1 MEDGKV
7 EIMTKRARRSLPESH
22 YQELVRK
29 YLARKYRCIPV
40 RELSFGGLKLDVVGF
55 SLNTKEFFIVECK
68 RTSRPV
74 GIGKTFGQILA
85 YKVMIYD
92 TGETFLTA
100 FERAIAKAGL
110 TPKSFWMYPTG
121 FVRAGKIPVRFYV
134 ALKDSA
140 CANPEM
146 LRLIKEDLRGV
157 GIIRVTRNNRCK
169 DYIRVSDAKDFD
181 LCRAACVEVP
191 IALPPRSELG
201 GLLDHKGSNQI
212 VYNLAV
218 KLDAKILKMR
228 RHIKS
233 VRRGRRELY
242 YRVTQNF
249 VGISLRKKH
258 LHVSFKE
265 SSGWRAS
272 NVSSETQLRRL
283 IPRIKR
289 ALEHTLD
296 K

>member
-1 MEDGKV
+1 
-7 EIMTKRARRSLPESH
+7 MTL
-22 YQELVRK
+22 

-55 SLNTKEFFIVECK
+55 SLNTKEFLIVECK

-74 GIGKTFGQILA
+74 RIGKTFGQILA
-85 YKVMIYD
+85 YKAMIYD

-110 TPKSFWMYPTG
+110 TPKSFWIYPTG

-169 DYIRVSDAKDFD
+169 DYIGVAGAKDFD
-181 LCRAACVEVP
+181 LCRAARVEVP

-201 GLLDHKGSNQI
+201 SLLDHKGSNQI
-212 VYNLAV
+212 VYTLAA
-218 KLDAKILKMR
+218 KSDARILKMR

-233 VRRGRRELY
+233 IRRGRRELY

-249 VGISLRKKH
+249 VGISVQKKH

-265 SSGWRAS
+265 VLDGALPTYLVR
-272 NVSSETQLRRL
+272 TQLRRL